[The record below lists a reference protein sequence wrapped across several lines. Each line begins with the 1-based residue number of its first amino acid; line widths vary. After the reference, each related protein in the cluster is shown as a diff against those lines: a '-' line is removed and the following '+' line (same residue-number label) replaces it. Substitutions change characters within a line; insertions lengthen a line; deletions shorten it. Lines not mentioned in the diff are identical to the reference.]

1 MKLFTAVALT
11 LSIFAVSTT
20 AAPIASPV
28 GLGDLFGG
36 LENVV
41 PLGGS
46 TGANADTES
55 LSNPSV
61 GSTTDAADPASFARR
76 GLGEFLGGLG
86 NAVPLGGSTGANAA
100 DTESLASPSLSSPS
114 VESTTDAADPA
125 SLARRGLGEFLGGL
139 GNVVPVGGST
149 GANVADTESLA
160 SPSLSSPS
168 VESTTDAADPAS
180 LARRGLGEFLEGLG
194 NAVPLGGSTGANAAD
209 TESLASPSLS
219 SPSVES
225 TAGAADPAALAR
237 RGLGEFLGGLGN
249 VVPVGGSTGANVADT
264 ESLASP
270 SLSNPSVES
279 TTGSTPDALTR
290 RGLIPVDIN
299 AIVDVLVKVNTEVIV
314 KAITELKVNVCAD
327 IHSKLHLA
335 AQGLLTTDTDV
346 VIPKISAKVDS
357 ETRVI
362 VNTKVDLD
370 TKAIVIS
377 NIGEHARK
385 VIHKHCPHED
395 AICISKAAGDIVADV
410 EALVKLDID
419 RLFIALKTN
428 LMIHVRAKLQV
439 LIRELGLN
447 LIVEQIHI
455 QGFVDAVADVD
466 VHLDLCA
473 HVIVKGLHVT
483 VVATAV
489 AAIKSLLGL

>member
-20 AAPIASPV
+20 AAPIASPDGLSNLLG
-28 GLGDLFGG
+28 GLG
-36 LENVV
+36 NVV

-55 LSNPSV
+55 L
-61 GSTTDAADPASFARR
+61 
-76 GLGEFLGGLG
+76 
-86 NAVPLGGSTGANAA
+86 
-100 DTESLASPSLSSPS
+100 ASPSLSNPS
-114 VESTTDAADPA
+114 VESTTDAGDPA
-125 SLARRGLGEFLGGL
+125 ALARRGLGDLLGSL
-139 GNVVPVGGST
+139 GNV
-149 GANVADTESLA
+149 
-160 SPSLSSPS
+160 
-168 VESTTDAADPAS
+168 
-180 LARRGLGEFLEGLG
+180 
-194 NAVPLGGSTGANAAD
+194 VPLGGSTGANAAD

-225 TAGAADPAALAR
+225 TAGAADPAALVR
-237 RGLGEFLGGLGN
+237 RGLGNLLGDPAALVRRGLGDLLGGLGN
-249 VVPVGGSTGANVADT
+249 IVPLGGSTGANAADT
-264 ESLASP
+264 ESLVSP

-279 TTGSTPDALTR
+279 TTGAAAPDALTR

-327 IHSKLHLA
+327 IRSKLHLV

-370 TKAIVIS
+370 TKAIILS

-419 RLFIALKTN
+419 HLFIALKTN
-428 LMIHVRAKLQV
+428 LMTHVRAKLQV

-447 LIVEQIHI
+447 LIVEQIHL

>member
-11 LSIFAVSTT
+11 LSIFAVSTK
-20 AAPIASPV
+20 AAPIASPD
-28 GLGDLFGG
+28 GLGG
-36 LENVV
+36 L
-41 PLGGS
+41 
-46 TGANADTES
+46 
-55 LSNPSV
+55 
-61 GSTTDAADPASFARR
+61 
-76 GLGEFLGGLG
+76 LGGLG
-86 NAVPLGGSTGANAA
+86 NIVPLGGLTGANAA
-100 DTESLASPSLSSPS
+100 DTESL
-114 VESTTDAADPA
+114 V
-125 SLARRGLGEFLGGL
+125 
-139 GNVVPVGGST
+139 
-149 GANVADTESLA
+149 
-160 SPSLSSPS
+160 
-168 VESTTDAADPAS
+168 
-180 LARRGLGEFLEGLG
+180 
-194 NAVPLGGSTGANAAD
+194 
-209 TESLASPSLS
+209 
-219 SPSVES
+219 
-225 TAGAADPAALAR
+225 
-237 RGLGEFLGGLGN
+237 
-249 VVPVGGSTGANVADT
+249 
-264 ESLASP
+264 SP
-270 SLSNPSVES
+270 SLSNPSVE
-279 TTGSTPDALTR
+279 TTATAADAAAPAALAR

-299 AIVDVLVKVNTEVIV
+299 AIVDALVKVNTEVIA

-327 IHSKLHLA
+327 IHSKLHLV

-370 TKAIVIS
+370 TKAIVLS
-377 NIGEHARK
+377 NIGEHARQ

-395 AICISKAAGDIVADV
+395 AICISKAAGAIVADV
-410 EALVKLDID
+410 EALVKLDVD

-428 LMIHVRAKLQV
+428 LMAHVRAKLQV

-447 LIVEQIHI
+447 LIVEQIHL

>member
-20 AAPIASPV
+20 AAPIASPD
-28 GLGDLFGG
+28 GLGDL
-36 LENVV
+36 
-41 PLGGS
+41 LGGFGNIVPFGDL
-46 TGANADTES
+46 TGANA
-55 LSNPSV
+55 
-61 GSTTDAADPASFARR
+61 
-76 GLGEFLGGLG
+76 
-86 NAVPLGGSTGANAA
+86 
-100 DTESLASPSLSSPS
+100 
-114 VESTTDAADPA
+114 
-125 SLARRGLGEFLGGL
+125 
-139 GNVVPVGGST
+139 
-149 GANVADTESLA
+149 
-160 SPSLSSPS
+160 
-168 VESTTDAADPAS
+168 
-180 LARRGLGEFLEGLG
+180 
-194 NAVPLGGSTGANAAD
+194 
-209 TESLASPSLS
+209 
-219 SPSVES
+219 
-225 TAGAADPAALAR
+225 
-237 RGLGEFLGGLGN
+237 
-249 VVPVGGSTGANVADT
+249 ADT

-279 TTGSTPDALTR
+279 TTDAANPAALARRGLGGLLGGLGNALPLGGSRGANAADTESLASPSLSNPSVESTTDAANPAALARRGLGDLLGGFGNIVPFGDLTGANAADTESLASPSLSNPSVESTTDAANPAALARRGLGDLLGGLGNALPLGGSRGANAADTESLASPSLSNPSVESTTDAANPAALTR

-327 IHSKLHLA
+327 IRSKLHLV
-335 AQGLLTTDTDV
+335 AQGVLTTDTDV

-370 TKAIVIS
+370 TKAIVLS
-377 NIGEHARK
+377 NIGEHARH

-447 LIVEQIHI
+447 LIVEQIHL

-466 VHLDLCA
+466 VHLNLCA